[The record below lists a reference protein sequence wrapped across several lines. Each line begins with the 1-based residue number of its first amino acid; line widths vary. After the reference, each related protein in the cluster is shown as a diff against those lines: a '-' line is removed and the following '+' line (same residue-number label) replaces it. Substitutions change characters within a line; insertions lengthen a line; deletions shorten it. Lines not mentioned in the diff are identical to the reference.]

1 MAPSF
6 LNAGPVD
13 VDVRPGIQLFAF
25 KADALQ
31 ANAPAGLTPFLTE
44 TSHFLLTGI
53 NILASIVRN
62 RFMDIA

>member
-6 LNAGPVD
+6 NAGPVD
-13 VDVRPGIQLFAF
+13 VGVRPGIQLFAI

-31 ANAPAGLTPFLTE
+31 ANASAGLTPFLTG

-53 NILASIVRN
+53 NILATIVLN
-62 RFMDIA
+62 RFIYIA